1 MLTLVVVG
9 FARTFYARPFFGA
22 IDEPTR
28 SAELPRHL
36 MLHGLVMTSW
46 FALVVTQTLLIA
58 KRNVALHRRLGIAGA
73 ALAVLVVV
81 VDMFTIV
88 EYVVCR
94 EAAGIAIT
102 QQQQPVVVGD
112 TLNVLVYFPL
122 FTAGGRSLSPPHTRS
137 AQTADADVLRG
148 DARSG
153 GRTFLHLVQHRG
165 VEEFRRGA
173 ALPVPLLAL
182 SLLAYDL
189 ATRRRPH
196 WATVCGVGWVAL
208 SRPPLSPWFW
218 FNPAADAYVEW
229 LRHFG

>member
-1 MLTLVVVG
+1 MTSIAGRTLPGVTVRQQTKFFFGLAVVMLTLVVVG

-112 TLNVLVYFPL
+112 TCSCTSRY
-122 FTAGGRSLSPPHTRS
+122 SPRAVSIS
-137 AQTADADVLRG
+137 AAHQK
-148 DARSG
+148 
-153 GRTFLHLVQHRG
+153 RTNG
-165 VEEFRRGA
+165 
-173 ALPVPLLAL
+173 
-182 SLLAYDL
+182 
-189 ATRRRPH
+189 
-196 WATVCGVGWVAL
+196 
-208 SRPPLSPWFW
+208 
-218 FNPAADAYVEW
+218 
-229 LRHFG
+229 

>member
-81 VDMFTIV
+81 VDMRHRQSCVTTDTQYPVSSIGASARAV
-88 EYVVCR
+88 ESGVCVAR
-94 EAAGIAIT
+94 LCAPAVA
-102 QQQQPVVVGD
+102 VARR
-112 TLNVLVYFPL
+112 L
-122 FTAGGRSLSPPHTRS
+122 TRS
-137 AQTADADVLRG
+137 AAKMDFI
-148 DARSG
+148 SG
-153 GRTFLHLVQHRG
+153 H
-165 VEEFRRGA
+165 
-173 ALPVPLLAL
+173 
-182 SLLAYDL
+182 
-189 ATRRRPH
+189 
-196 WATVCGVGWVAL
+196 
-208 SRPPLSPWFW
+208 
-218 FNPAADAYVEW
+218 
-229 LRHFG
+229 

>member
-1 MLTLVVVG
+1 MTSIAGRTLPGVTVRQQTKFFFGLAVVMLTLVVVG

-122 FTAGGRSLSPPHTRS
+122 FTAGGLYLRRTPEAHKRLMLMSCVVMLDPVAARFFTLFSIAGLRNF
-137 AQTADADVLRG
+137 AAVLRFPSPFWLC
-148 DARSG
+148 RSWRTIWQRG
-153 GRTFLHLVQHRG
+153 G
-165 VEEFRRGA
+165 
-173 ALPVPLLAL
+173 ALTGPLSAG
-182 SLLAYDL
+182 S
-189 ATRRRPH
+189 
-196 WATVCGVGWVAL
+196 VGW
-208 SRPPLSPWFW
+208 R
-218 FNPAADAYVEW
+218 
-229 LRHFG
+229 